1 MDNEYFLYL
10 INNQSKWADE
20 YRRQNE
26 IRKDIIKIIS
36 RKYRSKGENTEA
48 EIKENFLKSYYIDEI
63 EIIENPL
70 GKGFQVRYFDELYLV

>member
-10 INNQSKWADE
+10 INNQSKWAEE

-48 EIKENFLKSYYIDEI
+48 EIKENFLKTYYIDQLTF
-63 EIIENPL
+63 IENPS
-70 GKGFQVRYFDELYLV
+70 GKGFRVQYFDEIYLV